1 LSSEKVT
8 TATIRKMKAEGTPIT
23 MLTAYDYSMAKIVD
37 EAGIDMILVGD
48 SLGNVILGYDSTLP
62 VTMDDMVHHVKAVCR
77 GVSRAMVVADMPFL
91 SYQVSQKEAVRNAG
105 RFMKETGAHA
115 VKLEGGREF
124 AGIVR
129 AIVNAGIPV
138 VGHLGLTPQYVHQ
151 LGGYRVQGKDTAA
164 AEKMIDDALALEEA
178 GVFAIVLEC
187 VPSPLAGL
195 ITGKLRAATIGIG
208 AGLHCDGQ
216 VLVVN
221 DLLGLYPGH
230 TPKFVKKYANLHEQ
244 VNGALKQYIEE
255 VRERSFPGPEHGYT
269 MSDDVLK
276 KLY

>member
-1 LSSEKVT
+1 MSEKVT

-37 EAGIDMILVGD
+37 DAGIDMILVGD
-48 SLGNVILGYDSTLP
+48 SLGNVVLGYDSTLP
-62 VTMDDMVHHVKAVCR
+62 VTVDDMVHHVRAVCR
-77 GVSRAMVVADMPFL
+77 GVSRAMVVADMPFM
-91 SYQVSQKEAVRNAG
+91 SYQVSLEEALRNAG
-105 RFMKETGAHA
+105 RFMKETGAKA
-115 VKLEGGREF
+115 VKLEGGRE
-124 AGIVR
+124 IIETIR

-187 VPSPLAGL
+187 VPSPLGRL
-195 ITGKLRAATIGIG
+195 ITEKLKVAATIGIG
-208 AGLHCDGQ
+208 AGPHCDGQ

-230 TPKFVKKYANLHEQ
+230 TPRFVKKYANLHEQ
-244 VNGALKQYIEE
+244 VNGAIKQYIDE
-255 VRERSFPGPEHGYT
+255 VRERSFPGPEHCFP
-269 MSDDVLK
+269 MSDEVLK